1 MNDLP
6 RNLRSK
12 RSPGGKLR
20 ELCAG
25 VAERLCT
32 RLLLGDHVGST
43 PTACTMGLVVVRT
56 AHPCGGQQVRTR
68 AWPSGEATVL
78 HTVNGS
84 SILSARTSRMPG
96 AAREA
101 RQLSHAGAARMEE
114 RLFHTQKAVGSIPT
128 TGTVRRRR
136 SVMVAFLSRR
146 SSMEELAIST
156 RTDAGSSPVV
166 GSGHR
171 RRHVSLSPAQLDG
184 RAGVSYTQGCRFD
197 PDRRDEDMRTE
208 ELFPRRSLVDKR
220 SPYKG
225 RDVGSIPAAET
236 ESDADG
242 GRGRPD
248 GLITHKAP
256 FNSAIRFQRTLK

>member
-1 MNDLP
+1 VVYADRSEPGCDRQHRHREFESHLFLRENMNDLP

-78 HTVNGS
+78 HTVDGS
-84 SILSARTSRMPG
+84 SILSARTNRMPG

-101 RQLSHAGAARMEE
+101 RQPLHAGAARMEE

-171 RRHVSLSPAQLDG
+171 RRHVSLS
-184 RAGVSYTQGCRFD
+184 
-197 PDRRDEDMRTE
+197 
-208 ELFPRRSLVDKR
+208 RRSSMDEQAFPTRKA
-220 SPYKG
+220 
-225 RDVGSIPAAET
+225 VGSIPTAGTKICEPRNYFLGVA
-236 ESDADG
+236 
-242 GRGRPD
+242 
-248 GLITHKAP
+248 
-256 FNSAIRFQRTLK
+256 